1 MQGLLTTI
9 AIIIN
14 FYGYNARGIGLA
26 GALTGSD
33 AGPQTGYYNP
43 AMLAYSKSQWTA
55 LSFLYIGA
63 FAGNNA
69 FTFGDINQ
77 YFQDGEVLN
86 EYDKRH
92 LLFRIGNGPLNF
104 LSRDEVSLLAFKTP
118 GFGIALEGFA
128 DVDANLHRQIFDLL
142 LNGNNIGDIY
152 HLTHLYNRA
161 LAYVSLDLAFGRGV
175 YTMQLN
181 PLRRFFFGIG
191 LKAIRGLAYANLD
204 RTNITLSIDSNY
216 IYIDGYG
223 RIISSM
229 GGSGM
234 GLDLGIGF
242 EADNWSFGLSI
253 LNLFSKIRW
262 NEADS
267 ATIFTIKSDSFTVY
281 DIVNNPDTIITD
293 SSWTEP
299 VEVFYTDIPLVFR
312 MGLASYFLNGNIR
325 FFSDFV
331 YRADKDN
338 PETKLGLA
346 TELRFFPFLPLRF
359 GIAFT
364 SLGNF
369 YTFGGGLRIFGV
381 SLDLGFAFYRGIFL
395 GSRGFR
401 AGVDLGINLP

>member
-1 MQGLLTTI
+1 MLSPFTTI
-9 AIIIN
+9 AIVIS
-14 FYGYNARGIGLA
+14 FFGYNARGISLA
-26 GALTGSD
+26 GALTGTD

-43 AMLAYSKSQWTA
+43 AMLAYSKSQWTT

-63 FAGNNA
+63 FAGNSA

-77 YFQDGEVLN
+77 YFQENKVLN
-86 EYDKRH
+86 EYDKKH
-92 LLFRIGNGPLNF
+92 LLYRIGNGPLSL
-104 LSRDEVSLLAFKTP
+104 LSRDEVSLLALKTP
-118 GFGIALEGFA
+118 GFGIAVAGFA
-128 DVDANLHRQIFDLL
+128 DVDANLHRQIFELV
-142 LNGNNIGDIY
+142 LNGNQIGDVY
-152 HLTHLYNRA
+152 HLTHLNNRA
-161 LAYVSLDLAFGRGV
+161 IAYISLDLAFGKGV
-175 YTMQLN
+175 YTMRLN

-204 RTNITLSIDSNY
+204 RTDITLSIDSNY
-216 IYIDGYG
+216 IYINGYG
-223 RIISSM
+223 RIISSF
-229 GGSGM
+229 GGYGM

-242 EADNWSFGLSI
+242 EADNWSFGMSL

-262 NEADS
+262 NVADS
-267 ATIFTIKSDSFTVY
+267 ATIFTVKSDSFTVY
-281 DIVNNPDTIITD
+281 DIVNNQETIIVD

-299 VEVFYTDIPLVFR
+299 VEVFYTNMPIVFR
-312 MGLASYFLNGNIR
+312 MGLASYFFNRNLR
-325 FFSDFV
+325 FFGDFV

-359 GIAFT
+359 GIALT
-364 SLGNF
+364 NLGNF
-369 YTFGGGLRIFGV
+369 YTFGGGFRIFGV

>member
-1 MQGLLTTI
+1 M
-9 AIIIN
+9 IILS
-14 FYGYNARGIGLA
+14 FFGYNARGISLA

-55 LSFLYIGA
+55 LSFLFIGA
-63 FAGNNA
+63 FAGNSA

-77 YFQDGEVLN
+77 YFQKNKVLN

-92 LLFRIGNGPLNF
+92 LLFRIGNGPLSL

-118 GFGIALEGFA
+118 GFGIALEGFGEI
-128 DVDANLHRQIFDLL
+128 DANLHRQIFELL
-142 LNGNNIGDIY
+142 LNGNNIGDVY

-161 LAYVSLDLAFGRGV
+161 LAYVSLDLAIGKGI
-175 YTMQLN
+175 YTMELN

-204 RTNITLSIDSNY
+204 RTDITLSVDSNY
-216 IYIDGYG
+216 IYVDGYG
-223 RIISSM
+223 RIISSF

-267 ATIFTIKSDSFTVY
+267 ATIFTIKSDSFTVS
-281 DIVNNPDTIITD
+281 DLINNPDTIIVDT
-293 SSWTEP
+293 SWTEP
-299 VEVFYTDIPLVFR
+299 IEVFYTNMPIVFR
-312 MGLASYFLNGNIR
+312 MGLASSFLNGNVR
-325 FFSDFV
+325 LFSDFV

-338 PETKLGLA
+338 PETKLGFA
-346 TELRFFPFLPLRF
+346 TELRFIPFLPLRF
-359 GIAFT
+359 GIALT
-364 SLGNF
+364 NLGNF
-369 YTFGGGLRIFGV
+369 YTFGGGIRIFGV
-381 SLDLGFAFYRGIFL
+381 SLDTGFAFYRGIFM